1 FETVKF
7 SEWLSSAVK
16 SAQGSSGPVVTGVE
30 LAAKAPPGI
39 AERFHTALRDVASAW
54 SDVVLPG
61 SVRGRAEIQISTPA
75 INLVRSEVIV
85 HVYVRANYLPDHGT
99 TPLPEPIHGE
109 IRISYQL
116 VPKTVQGKN
125 KLEVVV
131 PADNSRIQ
139 FFPAPGSG
147 LSPAA
152 AEDIAVHVRKAV
164 RERFTVA
171 PVALPDNF
179 KYFEYKGLGGS
190 GNLYDAHYAD
200 A

>member
-1 FETVKF
+1 LNGLLATLHQNGAKASDATPSFPHSVRNQHVGGLPKYLQFETVKF

-61 SVRGRAEIQISTPA
+61 SVRGRAEVQISTPA
-75 INLVRSEVIV
+75 ISLVRSEVIV

-125 KLEVVV
+125 KLEGVV
-131 PADNSRIQ
+131 P
-139 FFPAPGSG
+139 
-147 LSPAA
+147 
-152 AEDIAVHVRKAV
+152 
-164 RERFTVA
+164 
-171 PVALPDNF
+171 
-179 KYFEYKGLGGS
+179 
-190 GNLYDAHYAD
+190 
-200 A
+200 